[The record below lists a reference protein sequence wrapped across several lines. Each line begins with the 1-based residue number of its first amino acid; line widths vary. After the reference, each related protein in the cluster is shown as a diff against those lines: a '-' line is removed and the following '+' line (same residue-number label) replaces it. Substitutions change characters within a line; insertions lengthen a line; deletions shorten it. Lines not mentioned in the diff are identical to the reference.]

1 MLTGDIIGFTSLGI
15 VILGGIIRNETT
27 AARNAQK
34 LDDLCEKVGK
44 QNGRVLKLEEGEEEC
59 SKGIEHRLTK
69 VETNQINTESRVDK
83 IEAIPYVEKRVQTG

>member
-27 AARNAQK
+27 AAKNAQK

-44 QNGRVLKLEEGEEEC
+44 QNGRVSKLEEGEEEC
-59 SKGIEHRLTK
+59 SKGLEHRLTK
-69 VETNQINTESRVDK
+69 VETNQLTVH
-83 IEAIPYVEKRVQTG
+83 AG